1 MPSQQ
6 QLRWSELKVG
16 ITVVVASV
24 TLAVL
29 IFLMRGTGGLF
40 TPRITLVTYFSNAEG
55 LREGQPVDLQ
65 GVPVGNVQTVRVV
78 STRPDLPVQVIMRI
92 NQKFQ
97 PLIRKDA
104 SATVTTAGVLGESYI
119 DIEGRGTTGPA
130 VKDGDELPSTNAPNI
145 PDVVRASQTSLQN
158 LDVLVKRLDRLVADV
173 ESGKG
178 SLGKII
184 TDPTLVNKATGI
196 LNQIQGLLNDVS
208 AGKGTVGKLFGDEK
222 LANKLVDSVN
232 KLGDI
237 IDEINSGKGN
247 LGMLV
252 KDDTLMKN
260 ANQAIVKANKLIDE
274 VNAGHG
280 TAGKLLKDEEL
291 ANKLKN
297 TIEKLSN
304 ITDRLEA
311 GEGSAGKFLR
321 DPSFYNNT
329 DQLLVESRNLVKAIR
344 ENPKK
349 YLTIHMRIF

>member
-6 QLRWSELKVG
+6 QLRWSQLKVG
-16 ITVVVASV
+16 ITVVVASL

-29 IFLMRGTGGLF
+29 IFMMRGTSGLL
-40 TPRITLVTYFSNAEG
+40 TERISLVTYFDNAEG

-65 GVPVGNVQTVRVV
+65 GVPIGNVQSVRVV
-78 STRPDLPVQVIMRI
+78 SERPDKPVQVVMRV
-92 NQKFQ
+92 NRKFQ
-97 PLIRKDA
+97 PFIREDA
-104 SATVTTAGVLGESYI
+104 KAVVTTAGVLGESFV
-119 DIEGRGTTGPA
+119 DIEGRYATGAP
-130 VKDGDELPSTNAPNI
+130 VKDGAELPSLNAPGLE
-145 PDVVRASQTSLQN
+145 DVVRSSQTTLQN
-158 LDVLVKRLDRLVADV
+158 MDVLVKRLDRIVAQV
-173 ESGKG
+173 EEGKG
-178 SLGKII
+178 SLGKILN
-184 TDPTLVNKATGI
+184 DPTLVNKATGI

-208 AGKGTVGKLFGDEK
+208 AGKGTVGKLLSDEK
-222 LANKLVDSVN
+222 MANKLVDSVN

-237 IDEINSGKGN
+237 VDEINSGKGN
-247 LGMLV
+247 LGLLV
-252 KDDTLMKN
+252 KDDTFMKN
-260 ANQAIVKANKLIDE
+260 ANQTIVKANKIIDE

-280 TAGKLLKDEEL
+280 TAGKLLRDEVL
-291 ANKLKN
+291 AAKLKN